1 MSEARGQL
9 GKGENI
15 KIGIGLLKVWER
27 KLLKQLLGWY

>member
-15 KIGIGLLKVWER
+15 KIGQKWGKWTVLGK
-27 KLLKQLLGWY
+27 KLIVQVP